1 MLKDHPVIKRKRGQ
15 AASKPGDEK
24 GIVKAGAA
32 RPVKADDKAIVK
44 TRAARAVEK
53 TAEKEYEALC
63 PDDADEL
70 RELDAEIK
78 KLNLKVLKLH
88 KLWFETHRKGL
99 HLPVEHLKASFQ
111 ESDFTNFLGE
121 IFGGVFCKTK
131 AIEEKMEVQKREL
144 DGIDERTKEVE
155 DEIAELKKRRAEIL
169 KRK

>member
-1 MLKDHPVIKRKRGQ
+1 MVKNSPVIKKKRGSS
-15 AASKPGDEK
+15 AAPFPVADEK
-24 GIVKAGAA
+24 VIMKVGS
-32 RPVKADDKAIVK
+32 P
-44 TRAARAVEK
+44 RAVEK
-53 TAEKEYEALC
+53 SAEKEYEALC
-63 PDDADEL
+63 PEDVEDL

-99 HLPVEHLKASFQ
+99 HLPVEHLKASFS
-111 ESDFTNFLGE
+111 ESEFTNFLGE

-131 AIEEKMEVQKREL
+131 AIEEKMEAQRREL

-155 DEIAELKKRRAEIL
+155 AEIAELKRRRDEIL